1 MKILIALIK
10 YASFSV
16 LFLAVALLSSMAI
29 GAQTKRAANSKKAF
43 SVPCAKALRIGL
55 SAVEKIHSREME
67 RLTKGNSDS
76 DTELLENQNAA
87 KNYLACRRAD
97 TAAKLKNLIADKRK
111 QINLKSET
119 ARRIARMRV
128 DLIAYVSFDDK
139 FEDPVNYV
147 ITQNAIAL
155 VEDFKGNLTRIYG
168 EKRGSN
174 TLGNTDAAVRNERQI
189 NLLLRRIEKIA
200 LEHDE
205 AVEFSA
211 FKTAVEKNLAEI
223 KDDIG
228 TEKLVTTTFLV
239 RLLQM
244 NLANEN

>member
-1 MKILIALIK
+1 MKILIAFIK

-29 GAQTKRAANSKKAF
+29 GAQTKPQANSEKEF

-97 TAAKLKNLIADKRK
+97 TAAKLKKLTADERR
-111 QINLKSET
+111 QINLKAET
-119 ARRIARMRV
+119 ALKIARMRV
-128 DLIAYVSFDDK
+128 DLIAYISFDDNYD
-139 FEDPVNYV
+139 EPVNYT
-147 ITQNAIAL
+147 ITQKAITL
-155 VEDFKGNLTRIYG
+155 VEDYKGILANIYG
-168 EKRGSN
+168 RTRDTN
-174 TLGNTDAAVRNERQI
+174 ALGNTTAATRDEKQI
-189 NLLLRRIEKIA
+189 GALLKRIEKIA
-200 LEHDE
+200 REYDE
-205 AVEFSA
+205 GAEFAA

-228 TEKLVTTTFLV
+228 TEKVITTAFLV